1 MTEEQANAISVKLA
15 NCMDEGL
22 TEEFVKI
29 LDALK
34 EELAQNACICIG
46 QALLIGYTSF
56 KADCRAKFL
65 EIALRHTP
73 EWGKLDGAK
82 NILFRASFVIGSKDL
97 YECFI
102 EEVPELDDE
111 FFADAYAD
119 FTNIQE
125 QLMDRY
131 KVVLKGREYNSGFNS
146 GNRRSIDL
154 EDFDV
159 INRTMED
166 YNAIIN
172 RHQILKDIE
181 KRM

>member
-1 MTEEQANAISVKLA
+1 MTEEQANAVSVKFA

-22 TEEFVKI
+22 TEEFVKV

-34 EELAQNACICIG
+34 EEPAQNVCICLG

-73 EWGKLDGAK
+73 ELGKFGGVK
-82 NILFRASFVIGSKDL
+82 NPLFRVSFVIGSMDL

-102 EEVPELDDE
+102 EEVPGLDDE
-111 FFADAYAD
+111 FFSEAYAD
-119 FTNIQE
+119 FLGMQE

-131 KVVLKGREYNSGFNS
+131 KVVLKGREYNSGVNS
-146 GNRRSIDL
+146 GNRRMIDL
-154 EDFDV
+154 DDFAV

-172 RHQILKDIE
+172 RHQIIKDIE